1 MSKKGGDSKAAPLGE
16 LANVQA
22 VLDYV
27 AEAGRKVAKSKLY
40 ADVNDGRLRR
50 QTDGS
55 FQIKHVEKYLK
66 SLPVAGNNEAFVD
79 EVEKFQLRIDKAK
92 LRRLEADAAAA
103 EFSLEKQ
110 KGLYARRDEVMV
122 ELAGRAV
129 ALREGL
135 KSAFESA
142 MPELVE
148 AVGGDALKVPALRTV
163 LERIVDTSMGEYA
176 KPLLFEVE
184 IHGLGDAGGDEE

>member
-1 MSKKGGDSKAAPLGE
+1 MGRKAGKAEAGPVGE
-16 LANVQA
+16 LASVQA

-27 AEAGRKVAKSKLY
+27 AEAGRKLAKSKLY
-40 ADVNDGRLRR
+40 ADVNEGRLRR

-55 FQIKHVEKYLK
+55 FQVKHVEKYLK
-66 SLPVAGNNEAFVD
+66 SLPVAGNSEAFVD
-79 EVEKFQLRIDKAK
+79 EVEKYQIRIDKAK
-92 LRRLEADAAAA
+92 LRRLEADAEAA
-103 EFSLEKQ
+103 EFNLEKQ
-110 KGLYARRDEVMV
+110 KGLYAKRDEVMV

-163 LERIVDTSMGEYA
+163 IERIVDTSMGEYA
-176 KPLLFEVE
+176 KPMIFEVE
-184 IHGLGDAGGDEE
+184 IGGFEDVGGDEE